1 MTNFRSLTIWTIV
14 LNFFILVGAGHGLAC
29 LGLLD
34 GFWIVA
40 ILTGQHG
47 SQDLVSFSLRGS
59 YEQSLGVA
67 ALLSFLGQ
75 AILLISFAINAPGK
89 IRIKLI
95 GLSLLWIGYYYLIH
109 NCLDDSA
116 SQMSLFSGIPFL
128 ISSGLLTYRMA
139 KGKQSNLRP

>member
-75 AILLISFAINAPGK
+75 AILLISFTINAPGK